1 MGEQQD
7 IPRAS
12 RRAPIVEMLAIALPS
27 VATMMSYTLMQF
39 IDAKMVAHIDPPNPA
54 YIAAQGNGGIA
65 AWLGISV
72 MFGTLMIVN
81 TFVSQNLGAGRG
93 ERGSVYAWTAI
104 WLSLAWAIVL
114 IPYGLAMPAIFGS
127 MGHPEDVLALE
138 IQYGQILIFGS
149 FFTVATRGLS
159 NYFYGMHRAGVVLVA
174 ALAGNLCNVLA
185 NIPLIFGSAGMPR
198 TGLAPL
204 DALGDLGRQIS
215 LAIGLDGLGV
225 PGAAWGT
232 LLGSSVEL
240 AIPMIIFL
248 GPMHRTFRTR
258 SAWRP
263 ERRAMLDVLR
273 VGWPGGVM
281 MLNEIFCWAVLFSTL
296 IPYAGKVA
304 MAQRTGLPLDAE
316 PVDSAGR
323 TANAAAWVALRY
335 MHMSFMPTVGLSIAV
350 TALVGKCMGMG
361 RPDLAAR
368 RAWLGLAIGVGYMSL
383 AALLFVVARRPMIAF
398 FVPQGLSDEEVARF
412 LEIGGAF
419 MIAAAVFQLFDA
431 IAIILSGALRGA
443 GDTVWPG
450 VVTVVLSWVVIVGL
464 GSLLI
469 VVAPSWG
476 ALGPWIAASLY
487 IVLLGLAMLA
497 RFLFG
502 PWRRIALVRV
512 EEGEESS

>member
-1 MGEQQD
+1 MDEQNGTS
-7 IPRAS
+7 RAS
-12 RRAPIVEMLAIALPS
+12 QRAPIVEMLAIALPS

-104 WLSLAWAIVL
+104 WLSFAWAIVL

-149 FFTVATRGLS
+149 FFTIATRGLS

-185 NIPLIFGSAGMPR
+185 NIPLIFGSAGMPQ
-198 TGLAPL
+198 TGIVPL
-204 DALGDLGRQIS
+204 DALGDLGRQVS

-232 LLGSSVEL
+232 LLGSAVEL
-240 AIPMIIFL
+240 AIPMVVFL
-248 GPMHRTFRTR
+248 GPMHRTYRTR

-263 ERRAMLDVLR
+263 ERRAMIDVLR

-398 FVPQGLSDEEVARF
+398 FIPQGLSDEEVARF

-450 VVTVVLSWVVIVGL
+450 VVTVVLSWMVIVGM

-502 PWRRIALVRV
+502 PWRRIELVQV
-512 EEGEESS
+512 EEGEESP